1 MLQGGS
7 NFTGLSATTMDPQ
20 REFAVEIVRKLR
32 DAGFLAYFAGGCVR
46 DLLLNRPAKDYDVAT
61 SAKPDEVRKLFG
73 HRRTLAVGESFG
85 VIVVLGP
92 RAAGQIEV
100 ATFRTDLDYT
110 DGRRPDGVV
119 FCSPEEDAL
128 RRDFTINGMF
138 YDPIDSRVID
148 YVGGEAD
155 LATGVIRAIRDPFER
170 MREDKLRM
178 LRAVRF
184 TATLEFQLD
193 PATADAV
200 RQMAPQLS
208 VVSAERIAQELK
220 KMLVDRHRRRAME
233 LCVELGLLE
242 QIGIPDSGFAFLGL
256 LQDPGFEL
264 ALAALV
270 HRMPSVE
277 VEALCRRLKLSNEEL
292 DRITWL
298 VDHQS
303 DLRAA
308 PQMSPAQLKR
318 LLAHRYRDDLL
329 DLTHALLLAG
339 DEDLH
344 PILFTE
350 EFLSRTP
357 PEVVDPPPLI
367 SGNDLI
373 QSGLRP
379 GPRFKELLETVRD
392 AQLNLEIATRGE
404 ALALVRRLQAESA
417 DGTP

>member
-1 MLQGGS
+1 MLQGS
-7 NFTGLSATTMDPQ
+7 SFTGLCTTAMDPQ

-85 VIVVLGP
+85 VIIVLGP
-92 RAAGQIEV
+92 KAAGQVEV

-155 LATGVIRAIRDPFER
+155 LATGIIRAIRDPFER

-233 LCVELGLLE
+233 LCADLGLLE
-242 QIGIPDSGFAFLGL
+242 QIGIRDSGFAFLGL

-277 VEALCRRLKLSNEEL
+277 VEALCRRLKLSNDEL
-292 DRITWL
+292 DRVVWL
-298 VDHQS
+298 VAHQD
-303 DLRAA
+303 DLQRA
-308 PQMSPAQLKR
+308 PEMLLSQIKR
-318 LLAHRYRDDLL
+318 LLSHRYRDDLL
-329 DLTHALLLAG
+329 RLAHAKLLA
-339 DEDLH
+339 DDADLH
-344 PILFTE
+344 PVLFTE
-350 EFLSRTP
+350 EFLARTP
-357 PEVVDPPPLI
+357 AAVLDPPPLI

-392 AQLNLEIATRGE
+392 AQLNLEVATRGE